1 MVYMVELNGKEY
13 DMSNK
18 KQREDYWNEK
28 ASNLL
33 KGKRIVAVRYLNEEE
48 KDGMAWMQASV
59 AVFLDDGTQFFISQ
73 DDEGNGPGS
82 IFGANTDGEQWTLP
96 TV

>member
-1 MVYMVELNGKEY
+1 MVELNGKEY
-13 DMSNK
+13 DLSNK
-18 KQREDYWNEK
+18 KQREDYWNAK

-33 KGKRIVAVRYLNEEE
+33 KGKRIVAVRYLTEEE

-59 AVFLDDGTQFFISQ
+59 AVFLDDGTQFFISR

>member
-1 MVYMVELNGKEY
+1 MILDCEY
-13 DMSNK
+13 CYNHFVI
-18 KQREDYWNEK
+18 K
-28 ASNLL
+28 ADDRDVKVNFCPHC
-33 KGKRIVAVRYLNEEE
+33 GEPINEEE

>member
-1 MVYMVELNGKEY
+1 MVELNGKEY
-13 DMSNK
+13 DLSNK

-33 KGKRIVAVRYLNEEE
+33 KGKQIVAVRYLTEEE

-59 AVFLDDGTQFFISQ
+59 AVFLDDGTQFFISR